1 MASSLNYKIIF
12 LLVIN
17 LYLFVTTN
25 ATPTLL
31 EKVCDKTR
39 DIAFCLNVFGADPAT
54 RTASLPELGQ
64 IAIDKATDKA
74 SKTRSDINKR
84 LFFAFDPK
92 LKNVLTQC
100 LHAYDGAL
108 AALRIA
114 PDDLSKAHYMDLYR
128 HANDAGQGA
137 TACEQSFIGS
147 SLPSPLTRDNVQLS
161 NYCNIIQII
170 ANVSW

>member
-31 EKVCDKTR
+31 ENVCDKTR

-54 RTASLPELGQ
+54 RTTSLPELGQ
-64 IAIDKATDKA
+64 IAIDKATEKA
-74 SKTRSDINKR
+74 WKTRSDINKR

-100 LHAYDGAL
+100 LHSYDNAL

-114 PDDLSKAHYMDLYR
+114 PDDLRKAHYMYLYR